1 MALPS
6 VRRSVLVDDVIQ
18 RLRDEITSGRW
29 PVGARIPTETAL
41 IEELG
46 IARGTLR
53 EATRALIH
61 AGLLQARQGDGTYV
75 RATSELSGAI
85 QRLGSELDEVLEVRQ
100 GLDAQAARLA
110 AARITPEGLD
120 GLDALLT
127 RRATAWRQRDREA
140 WIEADHGFHQA
151 VAAGGGNSLLNDLYA
166 ALGPALRRSMAAHWE
181 DHGFDGADPRG
192 HEDLLDALRAGDAD
206 RAALSATSN
215 IDATGDWHATTSPS
229 RPGTSLPEPG

>member
-41 IEELG
+41 IAELG

-85 QRLGSELDEVLEVRQ
+85 QRLDSELGEVLEVRQ
-100 GLDAQAARLA
+100 GLDAQAAGLA
-110 AARITPEGLD
+110 AARITPEALD
-120 GLDALLT
+120 RLDELLT
-127 RRATAWRQRDREA
+127 RRATAWQQRDRDA
-140 WIEADHGFHQA
+140 WILADHAFHQA
-151 VAAGGGNSLLNDLYA
+151 VATGAGNSLLSDLYA
-166 ALGPALRRSMAAHWE
+166 ALGPALRRSMAAHWD

-192 HEDLLDALRAGDAD
+192 HEDLLDALRAGDAV
-206 RAALSATSN
+206 RAARSATSN
-215 IDATGDWHATTSPS
+215 IDATGDWHVTSSPA
-229 RPGTSLPEPG
+229 RPGPG

>member
-41 IEELG
+41 IAELG

-85 QRLGSELDEVLEVRQ
+85 QRLDSELGEVLEVRQ
-100 GLDAQAARLA
+100 GLDAQAAGLA
-110 AARITPEGLD
+110 AARITPEALD
-120 GLDALLT
+120 RLDELLT
-127 RRATAWRQRDREA
+127 RRATAWQQRDRDA
-140 WIEADHGFHQA
+140 WILADHAFHQA
-151 VAAGGGNSLLNDLYA
+151 VATGAGNSLLSDLYA
-166 ALGPALRRSMAAHWE
+166 ALGPALRRSMAAHWD

-192 HEDLLDALRAGDAD
+192 HEDLLDALRAGDAV
-206 RAALSATSN
+206 RAARSATSN
-215 IDATGDWHATTSPS
+215 IDATGDWHVTSSPAQ
-229 RPGTSLPEPG
+229 PGPG

>member
-29 PVGARIPTETAL
+29 PMGARIPTETAL
-41 IEELG
+41 IAELG

-85 QRLGSELDEVLEVRQ
+85 QRLDSELGEVLEVRQ
-100 GLDAQAARLA
+100 GLDAQAAGLA
-110 AARITPEGLD
+110 AARITPEELD
-120 GLDALLT
+120 RLDALLA
-127 RRATAWRQRDREA
+127 RRATAWQQRDRDA
-140 WIEADHGFHQA
+140 WILADHAFHQA
-151 VAAGGGNSLLNDLYA
+151 VATGAGNSLLSDLYA
-166 ALGPALRRSMAAHWE
+166 ALGPALRRSMAAHWD

-192 HEDLLDALRAGDAD
+192 HEDLLDALRAGDVV
-206 RAALSATSN
+206 RAARSATSN
-215 IDATGDWHATTSPS
+215 LDATGDWHGTSSPS
-229 RPGTSLPEPG
+229 RPGPG

>member
-41 IEELG
+41 IAELG

-85 QRLGSELDEVLEVRQ
+85 QRLDSELGEVLEVRQ
-100 GLDAQAARLA
+100 GLDAQAAGLA
-110 AARITPEGLD
+110 AARITPEALD
-120 GLDALLT
+120 RLDELLT
-127 RRATAWRQRDREA
+127 RRATAWQQRDRDA
-140 WIEADHGFHQA
+140 WILADHAFHQA
-151 VAAGGGNSLLNDLYA
+151 VATGAGNSLLSDLYA
-166 ALGPALRRSMAAHWE
+166 ALGPALRRSMAAHW
-181 DHGFDGADPRG
+181 DAHGFDGADPRG
-192 HEDLLDALRAGDAD
+192 HEDLLDALRAGDAV
-206 RAALSATSN
+206 RAARSATSN
-215 IDATGDWHATTSPS
+215 IDATGDWHVTSSPA
-229 RPGTSLPEPG
+229 RPGPG